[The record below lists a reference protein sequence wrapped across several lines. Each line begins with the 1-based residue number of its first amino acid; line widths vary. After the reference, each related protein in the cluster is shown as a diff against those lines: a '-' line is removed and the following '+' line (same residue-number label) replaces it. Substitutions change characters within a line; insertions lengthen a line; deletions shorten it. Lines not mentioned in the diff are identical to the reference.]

1 MRTTSPSSGVR
12 IVLLDINLEIRQQQ
26 SCTQFALRS
35 TCSPIQRSKTFSV
48 GSRNAPPPQTYTFS
62 RGIWTPIF
70 PGAHES
76 APRKASRSV
85 IPFLQVLPLCS
96 THTDKQIDRQTD
108 RLTDRLAQTTARATF
123 VAIGRIYAMQ
133 ATRAR
138 KRTAAYVLPE
148 LRTVNGSV

>member
-12 IVLLDINLEIRQQQ
+12 IVLSDINLEIRQQQ

-35 TCSPIQRSKTFSV
+35 TCSPIQRSKTFSG
-48 GSRNAPPPQTYTFS
+48 GSRNAPPANVHILTGDMDPHLS
-62 RGIWTPIF
+62 RGT
-70 PGAHES
+70 HES
-76 APRKASRSV
+76 APRQASRSV

-108 RLTDRLAQTTARATF
+108 RLTDRLAQTTARAAL